1 MEVPACGLLT
11 ASAARFLGTVQALTD
26 GDLRQASALPRWTRA
41 HVLTHVGR
49 AADSRTGLLRAARA
63 GRVGRQYPSEQAR
76 AEAIEAG
83 ARRPAAAIRAD
94 TRRAVTECLT
104 AIREHPGQF
113 WDAPAIWLGP
123 GRRPVRGVVRSL
135 RRELE
140 YHRVDRAAGYRPAD
154 WPEDFVAIEL
164 SRVSAVLDRR
174 ADAPPMAL
182 TGPGLLHIGTSPPV
196 EVAGSPAVL
205 LAWLSGRGDGSG
217 LNRDGT
223 LPPIP
228 PLA

>member
-26 GDLRQASALPRWTRA
+26 GDLRQASAVPRWTRA

-63 GRVGRQYPSEQAR
+63 GRVGRHYPSEQAR

-123 GRRPVRGVVRSL
+123 GRRPVHGVVRSL

-140 YHRVDRAAGYRPAD
+140 YHHVGAANRGAPGGDVPQAALAGRRTDPLRYAPSLPSRSSWACWRYVSS
-154 WPEDFVAIEL
+154 WP
-164 SRVSAVLDRR
+164 SAVL
-174 ADAPPMAL
+174 
-182 TGPGLLHIGTSPPV
+182 PGT
-196 EVAGSPAVL
+196 VAGL
-205 LAWLSGRGDGSG
+205 HQR
-217 LNRDGT
+217 
-223 LPPIP
+223 
-228 PLA
+228 